1 MKRET
6 RRTTAQF
13 LNGLAIAILA
23 AGVIGPTASGG
34 FSLPVVIASV
44 LTGLVLHGLA
54 LLVVDKADVS
64 DAEL

>member
-23 AGVIGPTASGG
+23 AGAIGPTASGG
-34 FSLPVVIASV
+34 PNLPIVIASV
-44 LTGLVLHGLA
+44 LAGLVLHGLA
-54 LLVVDKADVS
+54 LLVVD
-64 DAEL
+64 EGRR